1 MGGEDNFSRQ
11 NVPKKECTFEK
22 IKKSYA
28 KNVGKIVLRPQV
40 PEWKNSNIGSYTVS
54 TSRQTNE
61 KVLDTW
67 DWETEP
73 TNKNYFVFQYFFHGP
88 LIFPIVL

>member
-1 MGGEDNFSRQ
+1 M
-11 NVPKKECTFEK
+11 PKKECTFEK

-73 TNKNYFVFQYFFHGP
+73 TNKNYFVLASIVFQYFFHGP

>member
-1 MGGEDNFSRQ
+1 MKNI
-11 NVPKKECTFEK
+11 NV
-22 IKKSYA
+22 
-28 KNVGKIVLRPQV
+28 
-40 PEWKNSNIGSYTVS
+40 GSYTVS

-61 KVLDTW
+61 KVLGTW

-73 TNKNYFVFQYFFHGP
+73 SNKNYFVLPFIFFQYFFHGP